1 MLKTHYA
8 GGWTMERNPIART
21 LFPTTLYRDVRSLR
35 HEVFGEGGLKAE
47 IRQLKRQQSATF
59 WVALSTFATMVA
71 GVGSL
76 IVGMLHGHL

>member
-1 MLKTHYA
+1 MD
-8 GGWTMERNPIART
+8 RNPIART
-21 LFPTTLYRDVRSLR
+21 LFPTTLYREVRSLR

-59 WVALSTFATMVA
+59 WVALGTFATMVA

-76 IVGMLHGHL
+76 IISTFRVHW